1 MTGSGLM
8 DFLIAV
14 IGLCGIVYI
23 VFMAI
28 DFIAPDETFKKIA
41 RFAVGF
47 VALIVFLVAI
57 KGVLFGG
64 GGMPAFS
71 AIGMIEFAIALIV
84 LMVVVFIIYKVVD
97 FFGTPFTVEVKYVIG
112 AIALIALLVV
122 AERALFGGGLG
133 LIPQGTLTQSQSRQ
147 VQPRP

>member
-14 IGLCGIVYI
+14 IGLCGIVYL

-64 GGMPAFS
+64 GGGLAAFS
-71 AIGMIEFAIALIV
+71 PVGMIEFAIGLIV
-84 LMVVVFIIYKVVD
+84 LMVVVFIIYKVID
-97 FFGTPFTVEVKYVIG
+97 FLGTPFTVEVKYIVG
-112 AIALIALLVV
+112 AIALIALLVI

-133 LIPQGTLTQSQSRQ
+133 IMENFGSHSPLLKK
-147 VQPRP
+147 